1 MTEEGGP
8 MKIRTIQGPHIKEI
22 TRHGARAAVIAM
34 MLLCAGCGGGGGEGS
49 APAAIGNVVPSSPQ
63 ANSFKIATDDYGL
76 ENANY
81 LAATYSSLGMVLRV
95 AIASSMTDQNFKTV
109 SRIDVPTTGV
119 IAPAVVYSLGEATA
133 TTPAFPGSIYFFN
146 GHPSTLLRTVG
157 GTITFKA
164 YGSNSGERISGSY
177 NAVIEDGNVLPK
189 ARYNIAAN
197 FDFIA
202 GSYGPVLPAPISE
215 ALSGTASYE
224 ANCASCH
231 ALGSYD
237 TTAASAPDLA
247 LKGGRMNVIF
257 SPELPNHQGVRLAAH
272 EINALKVL
280 LNVN

>member
-1 MTEEGGP
+1 
-8 MKIRTIQGPHIKEI
+8 MKTRTAKEI
-22 TRHGARAAVIAM
+22 IRHGVKAAVISM
-34 MLLCAGCGGGGGEGS
+34 TLLCAGCGGGGGGS
-49 APAAIGNVVPSSPQ
+49 APAAIDSVAPSSPLV
-63 ANSFKIATDDYGL
+63 NSFKLATDDYGI

-95 AIASSMTDQNFKTV
+95 AIASSITDQNFKTIF
-109 SRIDVPTTGV
+109 RIDVPTTGV
-119 IAPAVVYSLGEATA
+119 IIPALVYSLGGAAA

-146 GHPSTLLRTVG
+146 GHPSTLLRTVS
-157 GTITFKA
+157 GTITFTA
-164 YGSNSGERISGSY
+164 YGSKPGERISGAY
-177 NAVIEDGNVLPK
+177 IAVIEDGNDLSTPK
-189 ARYNIAAN
+189 ARYSIAAN

-202 GSYGPVLPAPISE
+202 GSYGPVLPAPVSV
-215 ALSGTASYE
+215 ALSGTGSYD

-247 LKGGRMNVIF
+247 LKGGRMNGIF
-257 SPELPNHQGVRLAAH
+257 APELPNHQGILLTAH